1 MEVPGACTQLLE
13 PGNFVVI
20 PHGNGHRL
28 YSDLSA
34 DFQNPKDVPSEKI
47 SKRCELFRIEGEGPE
62 TTMICGELNFNHP
75 AADWLVPLFP
85 KVIHARAPVDHS
97 MEWLYGTLRF
107 TAVEAANLRP
117 GGEAILTHLAD
128 ILVIHAIRSWIEQSP
143 EELVGWLS
151 ALRDP
156 YISPAL
162 GLIHQMP
169 QKNWT
174 VDSLAKAVGMSRSAF
189 SERFSKLVGEPA
201 MHYLLKDRMHL
212 AVDYLKR
219 GDRGLEEIAFR
230 LGYQSV
236 EGFSRAFKRSRG
248 LAPGSVREAEFQAV
262 TTPIP

>member
-1 MEVPGACTQLLE
+1 
-13 PGNFVVI
+13 
-20 PHGNGHRL
+20 
-28 YSDLSA
+28 
-34 DFQNPKDVPSEKI
+34 
-47 SKRCELFRIEGEGPE
+47 
-62 TTMICGELNFNHP
+62 MICGELNFNHP